1 MVLPWRVDCSNAVST
16 HGHMKNV
23 LLLFLL
29 SLAGNPES
37 HSASAVEPA
46 ASIRTA
52 AEAPTSSIGV
62 VEEVLGAW
70 RGEWRR
76 DDADAPLPVDI
87 VFAPGIRPRTV
98 FAYVTFLGPNG
109 ERTIRRPARL
119 TDVGLEL
126 AVPGRWDLVL
136 RADGDTRLI
145 APGLVL

>member
-1 MVLPWRVDCSNAVST
+1 
-16 HGHMKNV
+16 MKNA

-37 HSASAVEPA
+37 QSAPALEPA
-46 ASIRTA
+46 ASIRTV
-52 AEAPTSSIGV
+52 AEPSSIGL

-70 RGEWRR
+70 RGEWRS
-76 DDADAPLPVDI
+76 DGAAAPQPVDI

-98 FAYVTFLGPNG
+98 FAYVTFLGPDG

-126 AVPGRWDLVL
+126 AVPGHWDLVL

-145 APGLVL
+145 APGLSLSRLRR